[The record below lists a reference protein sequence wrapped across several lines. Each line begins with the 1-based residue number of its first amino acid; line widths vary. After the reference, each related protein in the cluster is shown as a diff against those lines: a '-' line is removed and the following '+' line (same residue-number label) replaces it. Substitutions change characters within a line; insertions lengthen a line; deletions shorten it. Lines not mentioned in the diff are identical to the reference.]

1 MRTVNSLL
9 FIKVFCLMVILQS
22 ACENEKSED
31 YTTWKYYN
39 GTPGALKYS
48 SLKEID
54 TLNISSLQPIWTY
67 QTGDADT
74 AARSQIQTN
83 PIVIN
88 GVLYGI
94 SPQLKLFALKAENG
108 KEIWVFDPTK
118 EWKNGPAD
126 RASFHNM
133 INARGLCYWT
143 DNKGEERLFYTVGS
157 FTIAIDAKTGK
168 PMTSFGEGG
177 AIDLHENLGR
187 EVSDLIVVNTSPGVI
202 YNDLLILGTRVDENS
217 PAAPGHIRAYDVR
230 TGKMKWI
237 FHTIPQPG
245 EHGYDTW
252 EDKNAYKY
260 AGGANVWS
268 GFSLDE
274 KKGVIFAGTG
284 SAAYDFYGG
293 NRKGSNLFAN
303 CLLAIDANTGK
314 RKWHFQFIHHDVW
327 DKDLPTPPVL
337 TSLERNGKPVDVVI
351 QTTKNGQIFV
361 FEREN
366 GKPFFPIVET
376 KVPTNSDLEG
386 EKPWPTQPIPSLPEP
401 FSRQTLTKSEI
412 NPYLEG
418 EERTWVEEKMAT
430 LRYGHAFVL
439 PGKTPSLIYP
449 GFDGG
454 GEWGGSAVDPQEDIL
469 WVNSNEMP
477 WIMEMKAV
485 KKREVKEETIYA
497 AGKRLF
503 EEQCAVCH
511 GENKKGLG
519 NNPSLENITSR
530 YNQSALTT
538 LLNSGRRMMPSFK
551 RLPDAEKEAI
561 ASYLLALPNG
571 KQAYVERDKRKET
584 AYDRVPYKMAG
595 YNKFLTPKGNP
606 AISPPWG
613 SLNAIN
619 LKTGKLL
626 WKVPLGEYPELK
638 KKGVPPTGT
647 ENYGGPVVTA
657 GGLVFIAGTP
667 DKMFRAFNK
676 MNGKLVW
683 SYELPFAAF
692 ATPAMYKIGDK
703 QFITIACGGG
713 KLKSTSGDAYVTFA
727 IPD

>member
-237 FHTIPQPG
+237 FHTIPLPG

>member
-1 MRTVNSLL
+1 MKTFSSLI
-9 FIKVFCLMVILQS
+9 FFKVFCLIVILQS
-22 ACENEKSED
+22 ACKNENSTD

-252 EDKNAYKY
+252 VDKNAYKY
-260 AGGANVWS
+260 AGGANVWC

-303 CLLAIDANTGK
+303 CLLAIDANTG
-314 RKWHFQFIHHDVW
+314 
-327 DKDLPTPPVL
+327 
-337 TSLERNGKPVDVVI
+337 
-351 QTTKNGQIFV
+351 
-361 FEREN
+361 
-366 GKPFFPIVET
+366 
-376 KVPTNSDLEG
+376 
-386 EKPWPTQPIPSLPEP
+386 
-401 FSRQTLTKSEI
+401 
-412 NPYLEG
+412 
-418 EERTWVEEKMAT
+418 
-430 LRYGHAFVL
+430 
-439 PGKTPSLIYP
+439 
-449 GFDGG
+449 
-454 GEWGGSAVDPQEDIL
+454 
-469 WVNSNEMP
+469 
-477 WIMEMKAV
+477 
-485 KKREVKEETIYA
+485 
-497 AGKRLF
+497 
-503 EEQCAVCH
+503 
-511 GENKKGLG
+511 
-519 NNPSLENITSR
+519 
-530 YNQSALTT
+530 
-538 LLNSGRRMMPSFK
+538 
-551 RLPDAEKEAI
+551 
-561 ASYLLALPNG
+561 
-571 KQAYVERDKRKET
+571 
-584 AYDRVPYKMAG
+584 
-595 YNKFLTPKGNP
+595 
-606 AISPPWG
+606 
-613 SLNAIN
+613 
-619 LKTGKLL
+619 
-626 WKVPLGEYPELK
+626 
-638 KKGVPPTGT
+638 
-647 ENYGGPVVTA
+647 
-657 GGLVFIAGTP
+657 
-667 DKMFRAFNK
+667 
-676 MNGKLVW
+676 
-683 SYELPFAAF
+683 
-692 ATPAMYKIGDK
+692 
-703 QFITIACGGG
+703 
-713 KLKSTSGDAYVTFA
+713 
-727 IPD
+727 

>member
-1 MRTVNSLL
+1 
-9 FIKVFCLMVILQS
+9 MVILQS
-22 ACENEKSED
+22 ACKNENSTD
-31 YTTWKYYN
+31 YTAWKYYN

-168 PMTSFGEGG
+168 PVTSFGEGG

-337 TSLERNGKPVDVVI
+337 TSLERDGKSVDVVI

-361 FEREN
+361 FDREN
-366 GKPFFPIVET
+366 GKPFFPIIET

-401 FSRQTLTKSEI
+401 FSRQTLTKTEI

-530 YNQSALTT
+530 YNQLTLTT

-561 ASYLLALPNG
+561 AAYLLALPNG
-571 KQAYVERDKRKET
+571 KQAYLERDKRKET

>member
-1 MRTVNSLL
+1 
-9 FIKVFCLMVILQS
+9 MVILQS
-22 ACENEKSED
+22 ACKNENSTD
-31 YTTWKYYN
+31 YTAWKYYN

-157 FTIAIDAKTGK
+157 FAIAIDAKTGK
-168 PMTSFGEGG
+168 PVTSFGEGG

-230 TGKMKWI
+230 TGKMIWI

-412 NPYLEG
+412 NPYLDE

-584 AYDRVPYKMAG
+584 AYDKVPYKMAG

-713 KLKSTSGDAYVTFA
+713 KLKTTSGDAYVTFA

>member
-1 MRTVNSLL
+1 MKTFNPLL
-9 FIKVFCLMVILQS
+9 FFKVFCLIVILQS

-31 YTTWKYYN
+31 YTAWKYYN

-54 TLNISSLQPIWTY
+54 TLNISFLQPIWTY
-67 QTGDADT
+67 QTRDADT

-88 GVLYGI
+88 GVIYGI

-118 EWKNGPAD
+118 EWKNGPTD

-168 PMTSFGEGG
+168 PITSFGEGG

-337 TSLERNGKPVDVVI
+337 TSLERDGKSVDVVI

-361 FEREN
+361 FDREN
-366 GKPFFPIVET
+366 GKPFFPIVEM
-376 KVPTNSDLEG
+376 KVPINSDLEG

-401 FSRQTLTKSEI
+401 FSRQTLTASEI

-418 EERTWVEEKMAT
+418 DERTWVEEKMAT

-485 KKREVKEETIYA
+485 KKREDKKETIYA

-519 NNPSLENITSR
+519 NNPSLENISSR
-530 YNQSALTT
+530 YNQLTLTT

-551 RLPDAEKEAI
+551 RLPDAEKAAI
-561 ASYLLALPNG
+561 ATYLLELPNG

-713 KLKSTSGDAYVTFA
+713 KLKSASGDAYVTFA

>member
-1 MRTVNSLL
+1 MKTLIHLKFIMLAILLVNFFSS
-9 FIKVFCLMVILQS
+9 CND
-22 ACENEKSED
+22 ENSID
-31 YTTWKYYN
+31 YSNWHYYN
-39 GTPGALKYS
+39 GTSDALKYS
-48 SLKEID
+48 SLHEID
-54 TLNISSLQPIWTY
+54 TTNVTSLKPIWTY
-67 QTGDADT
+67 KSGDADT

-88 GVLYGI
+88 GILYGI
-94 SPQLKLFALKAENG
+94 TPQLKLFALNAKSG
-108 KEIWVFDPTK
+108 KEIWVFDPTIS
-118 EWKNGPAD
+118 WKNGPAD

-143 DNKGEERLFYTVGS
+143 DNKEEERLFYTVGS

-168 PMTSFGEGG
+168 PVTSFGEGG
-177 AIDLHENLGR
+177 ALDLHKNLGR
-187 EVSDLIVVNTSPGVI
+187 EVDDLIVVNTSPGII
-202 YNDLLILGTRVDENS
+202 YKNLLILGTRVDENS

-230 TGKMKWI
+230 SGKMKWI

-245 EHGYDTW
+245 EFGYETW
-252 EDKNAYKY
+252 EDKNAYQY

-268 GFSLDE
+268 GFSMDE
-274 KKGVIFAGTG
+274 KKGVLFAGTG

-303 CLLAIDANTGK
+303 CLLALDANTGK
-314 RKWHFQFIHHDVW
+314 RKWHFQFIHHDLW

-337 TSLERNGKPVDVVI
+337 STIEREGKAIDVVI
-351 QTTKNGQIFV
+351 QTTKNGQIFI
-361 FEREN
+361 FERET

-376 KVPTNSDLEG
+376 KVPTDSDLEG

-401 FSRQTLTKSEI
+401 FSRQTLTKNEI
-412 NPYLEG
+412 NPYLKES
-418 EERTWVEEKMAT
+418 EKAWVEEKMAT
-430 LRYGHAFVL
+430 LRYGHSFVL
-439 PGKTPSLIYP
+439 PGKTASLIYP

-454 GEWGGSAVDPQEDIL
+454 GEWGGSAVDPFLSIL

-485 KKREVKEETIYA
+485 KKKEIRKETKFA

-519 NNPSLENITSR
+519 NNPSVEKISSR
-530 YNQSALTT
+530 FDEKTLTT
-538 LLNSGRRMMPSFK
+538 LLNNGRRMMPSFK
-551 RLPDAEKEAI
+551 RLLASEKQAI
-561 ASYLLALPNG
+561 AIYLLDLPEKNG
-571 KQAYVERDKRKET
+571 IYSDSGKRKET

-595 YNKFLTPKGNP
+595 YNKFLTPEGRP

-613 SLNAIN
+613 SLNAVD
-619 LKTGKLL
+619 LKSGKLL
-626 WKVPLGEYPELK
+626 WKTPLGEYPELK
-638 KKGVPPTGT
+638 KLGVPPTGT

-676 MNGKLVW
+676 MNGKLLW
-683 SYELPFAAF
+683 EYELPFAAF

-713 KLKSTSGDAYVTFA
+713 KLKTTSGDVYVTFA